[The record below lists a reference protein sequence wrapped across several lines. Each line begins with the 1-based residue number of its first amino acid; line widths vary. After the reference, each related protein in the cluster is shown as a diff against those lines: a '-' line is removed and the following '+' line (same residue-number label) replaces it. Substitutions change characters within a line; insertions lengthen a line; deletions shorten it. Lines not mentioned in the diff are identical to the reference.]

1 MRARERAAHAEAAR
15 ARRRAAAPYASVAGA
30 ASGPSPSS
38 HPNPPRRAFARAA
51 LCIALALAGCQET
64 ARSPSQRAFQNRTN
78 SPPPQAADD
87 ERAPSWATEVGKSLS
102 QGWQLGAASR
112 VTPASVSDR
121 QFDSNEPVA
130 VRRLVYRATID
141 LPQGL
146 RAPHTPVLPSPS
158 ELHLDVAIDR
168 LRGRFV
174 GPSWPVDDGSE
185 LRMRAD
191 VPGVYM
197 FDGAGGRPLAPGHLA
212 SWFNGDEGEQFPRQ
226 PASLRSDPG
235 PSAEGPSELVCAL
248 IAEWT
253 AQPRQALE
261 NWCENGTLMQ
271 KFKFGVWS
279 FDLTAIVP
287 MTLPRSQLRADAVGL
302 PKPLSSARVRHLL
315 ETRDIERLGPIVIRP
330 NANSNQNLNLVP
342 IDAGPPG
349 SGVLRA
355 ENRGSTRMLLVVQ
368 GVPLAWLQPR
378 AATTLSG
385 FTPGYYRVGAV
396 RAFAQNALTPNPMA
410 IPGEFLVGLAAEPA
424 PAEAAR
430 MPDAAPR

>member
-1 MRARERAAHAEAAR
+1 MSDVAPNPRTLNQCAAAR
-15 ARRRAAAPYASVAGA
+15 SVCRSRTTRFGSRPLGSVA
-30 ASGPSPSS
+30 S
-38 HPNPPRRAFARAA
+38 
-51 LCIALALAGCQET
+51 LCVCFSLITACREPTHSEPQRGLAQPAE
-64 ARSPSQRAFQNRTN
+64 SQ
-78 SPPPQAADD
+78 PQAADD

-102 QGWQLGAASR
+102 QGWQLGAANR
-112 VTPASVSDR
+112 VTPAPVADR
-121 QFDSNEPVA
+121 QFDSDEPVQ

-158 ELHLDVAIDR
+158 ELHLDVAVDR

-174 GPSWPVDDGSE
+174 GPSWPVDEGSE

-191 VPGVYM
+191 IPGVYM
-197 FDGAGGRPLAPGHLA
+197 FDGSGGRPLAPGHLA

-226 PASLRSDPG
+226 PVTVRAESG
-235 PSAEGPSELVCAL
+235 PSAEGPSDLVCAL

-253 AQPRQALE
+253 AQPRSALDQ
-261 NWCENGTLMQ
+261 WCENGTLLQ

-287 MTLPRSQLRADAVGL
+287 MAMPRSQLRADAVAL
-302 PKPLSSARVRHLL
+302 PKPLSSFRARHLL
-315 ETRDIERLGPIVIRP
+315 DTRDIERLAPIVIRP
-330 NANSNQNLNLVP
+330 AANQGLAP

-368 GVPLAWLQPR
+368 GVPIAWLQPR
-378 AATTLSG
+378 AATELTG
-385 FTPGYYRVGAV
+385 FMPGYYRVGAV
-396 RAFAQNALTPNPMA
+396 RTYAQNAPTPNPMV
-410 IPGEFLVGLAAEPA
+410 IPGEFLVGLAAEPP
-424 PAEAAR
+424 PAEVK
-430 MPDAAPR
+430 PNESDAALPR

>member
-1 MRARERAAHAEAAR
+1 MRAGICCGESSGVAANPRAR
-15 ARRRAAAPYASVAGA
+15 ARGR
-30 ASGPSPSS
+30 
-38 HPNPPRRAFARAA
+38 ARALPVSLGLLPLLLVA
-51 LCIALALAGCQET
+51 ACGDNSRPPVQ
-64 ARSPSQRAFQNRTN
+64 RSLSPAATSQ
-78 SPPPQAADD
+78 PEAAED

-102 QGWQLGAASR
+102 QGWKLGAANR
-112 VTPASVSDR
+112 VTPATVSDR
-121 QFDSNEPVA
+121 QFDSLDPVT

-146 RAPHTPVLPSPS
+146 RAPHSRDVLPSPS
-158 ELHLDVAIDR
+158 ELHLDVAVDR

-191 VPGVYM
+191 VPGVYL

-226 PASLRSDPG
+226 PVVLRPDPG

-261 NWCENGTLMQ
+261 NSCENGTIIQ

-287 MTLPRSQLRADAVGL
+287 MTMPRAQLRADSVGL
-302 PKPLSSARVRHLL
+302 PKPLSNFRLRHLL
-315 ETRDIERLGPIVIRP
+315 ETRDIERLAPIVIRP
-330 NANSNQNLNLVP
+330 AANNNNSNQAAALAP

-378 AATTLSG
+378 AATEFSG

-396 RAFAQNALTPNPMA
+396 RAYAQNALTPNPMV
-410 IPGEFLVGLAAEPA
+410 IPGQFLVGLAPAEPA
-424 PAEAAR
+424 PPEATRAGDA
-430 MPDAAPR
+430 PDAAPTR